1 MPARLERSVSWAMHK
16 LHVITPVKDSVDTA
30 LRTVDSI
37 VDSET
42 TAGLDY
48 TIYNDFSTDET
59 TARLQSVADTRGITL
74 VNLKD
79 ITSHP
84 SPNYLLVLRLAQ
96 RRAVA
101 ESAHLLIVES
111 DVVVERDTIQHL
123 HDHAAT
129 LDNPGMIA
137 AVTTDSSRT
146 INFPYL
152 YARRFACGVIATRK
166 RLSFCCTLLSLRYLS
181 SFDFGGLDARK
192 SWYDVSVSRKSVES
206 GFTNYLLTSLPVV
219 HSPHSSRPWKR
230 LKYTNPWKYWWNK
243 LIENRDRI

>member
-1 MPARLERSVSWAMHK
+1 MHK

-30 LRTVDSI
+30 LRTVDS
-37 VDSET
+37 VVNSAAAVE
-42 TAGLDY
+42 LDY
-48 TIYNDFSTDET
+48 TVYNDFSTDDT
-59 TARLQSVADTRGITL
+59 TSQLRSVADTRGITL

-79 ITSHP
+79 LTSHP
-84 SPNYLLVLRLAQ
+84 SPNYLLVLQVAQ

-111 DVVVERDTIQHL
+111 DVIVERDTIQHL
-123 HDHAAT
+123 YDHAAT

-137 AVTTDSSRT
+137 AVTTDRARD

-152 YARRFACGVIATRK
+152 YARRFASGVIATRK
-166 RLSFCCTLLSLRYLS
+166 RLSFCCTLLTLPYLS
-181 SFDFGGLDARK
+181 SFNFEELDPAK
-192 SWYDVSVSRKSVES
+192 SWYDVSVSRKSVQL

-219 HSPHSSRPWKR
+219 HLPHSSRPWKQ
-230 LKYTNPWKYWWNK
+230 LKYTHPWKYWWNK